1 MPSLSQHLCYD
12 AQLAN
17 LNLEVFKP
25 QTTTVL
31 ATCSPHA
38 ASLYSS
44 SSDSSSSSVAVSKPR
59 ASELA
64 RVFELVN
71 EAKESGITLEA
82 AGGAAVLPILDALVE
97 ADRVRRVFDMMQVRY
112 C

>member
-1 MPSLSQHLCYD
+1 M
-12 AQLAN
+12 
-17 LNLEVFKP
+17 
-25 QTTTVL
+25 L

-44 SSDSSSSSVAVSKPR
+44 SSDSSSSNVAVSKPR
-59 ASELA
+59 ASEQA